1 MLSSSLDRII
11 ANIISTVHNL
21 HGNHT
26 EVEYLMVAQHLKS
39 LETDDLKEIHD
50 LPHPE
55 DHDDYEDEYGD
66 W

>member
-11 ANIISTVHNL
+11 SNIISTVHDL

-26 EVEYLMVAQHLKS
+26 EVEYLLVANQLKS
-39 LETDDLKEIHD
+39 IDTDILTEIGD

-55 DHDDYEDEYGD
+55 DHDDYEEEYGD

>member
-1 MLSSSLDRII
+1 MLSSSLDNII

-39 LETDDLKEIHD
+39 LDKNDLKEIHD

-55 DHDDYEDEYGD
+55 EHDEYGD
-66 W
+66 DW